1 MPASW
6 RNDLM
11 SEITTSTPI
20 SGTSLADI
28 EKAQPAVDQFL
39 DKHQMKLVAILLLLI
54 AAAVV
59 YVVQREIKQSKEETA
74 GALLVSKNETADLE
88 GIIKNF
94 GDTAAAGSSSIL
106 LAEKQWDEGK
116 QDDAIATLRG
126 IADAKD
132 KEPHPARATAVAS
145 LATKLLKQG
154 KIVDAEQLFTEL
166 TEDESASHLA
176 AYAWIALGDIAV
188 GKGDLVAAEKAYTTV
203 EKDFAES
210 TQAQAAISRRLL
222 AKAAN
227 PVEIA
232 APVVPLDT
240 KIIDANGNNSEGKV
254 DMKNMLDAL
263 KAAGQE
269 VPPVPIAPLSEGN
282 AADK

>member
-1 MPASW
+1 
-6 RNDLM
+6 M
-11 SEITTSTPI
+11 SETTTSKTI

-39 DKHQMKLVAILLLLI
+39 DKHQMKLIAFVLLLI
-54 AAAVV
+54 AVAVV
-59 YVVQREIKQSKEETA
+59 YLVQREIKQSKEQTA

-88 GIIKNF
+88 GIIKNY

-116 QDDAIATLRG
+116 PDDAIATLRG
-126 IADAKD
+126 IADT
-132 KEPHPARATAVAS
+132 KEPHPARANAVAS

-154 KIVDAEQLFTEL
+154 KTSDAEKLFTEL

-176 AYAWIALGDIAV
+176 AYAWISLGDIAV
-188 GKGDLVAAEKAYTTV
+188 GKGDLVSAEKAYTTV

-210 TQAQAAISRRLL
+210 TQAQAAVSRRLL
-222 AKAAN
+222 TKAAN

-232 APVVPLDT
+232 APIVLPGS
-240 KIIDANGNNSEGKV
+240 KIIDGKGGAGGELEI
-254 DMKNMLDAL
+254 KNIEDAL
-263 KAAGQE
+263 KAISQG
-269 VPPVPIAPLSEGN
+269 VPQSKQIPLPEGN
-282 AADK
+282 GADK